1 MGVGV
6 PLDFSGW
13 VDSAAEGM
21 TVCDRIM
28 DTTAPKEFPLNDLTV
43 LDLTVALAGPV
54 ATLLLAGLG
63 ARVIKIENP
72 AGGDPSR
79 DNAPYFGLGGVKLV
93 RDRPDDIS
101 VTAFNRLRNKLGVTL
116 NLKHPRAREV
126 FADLA
131 RKADLV
137 VENFTPGTLDELG
150 AGYEAARRV
159 NPRIVYCSI
168 SGFGSDA
175 GPGSPKALDTVIQAL
190 SGIMYVSGREDD
202 PPVRV
207 GLTIADLTAALFG
220 VVGVLAA
227 VHQAQRTGMGQ
238 HVDVSMLGAL
248 TSLIAA
254 EAYEAMEKCGE
265 PVRTGQ
271 SVQRLAPFGVYPAK
285 GGHIAICA
293 YTDTFAHRLFEVMG
307 QTELAADERFR
318 TRDMR
323 VRHYRELDE
332 RIGRWTSSETI
343 SEAIAKL
350 NSAGIPAAE
359 VRDPKVAVHDPRVV
373 SRNETVPMIHPK
385 YGMVDG
391 IYAMGLPI
399 RFSVAKA
406 GFDQP
411 PPGLGEHN
419 QRVYGEILGYDANR
433 IAELRAQGVI

>member
-1 MGVGV
+1 M
-6 PLDFSGW
+6 PLCG
-13 VDSAAEGM
+13 
-21 TVCDRIM
+21 RIM
-28 DTTAPKEFPLNDLTV
+28 DTIAPKGSPLNDITV

-72 AGGDPSR
+72 AGGDPCR
-79 DNAPYFGLGGVKLV
+79 DNAPYFGVGGVKLV
-93 RDRPDDIS
+93 RERADDIS

-126 FADLA
+126 FGDLA

-150 AGYEAARRV
+150 VGYEAARRV
-159 NPRIVYCSI
+159 NPRIVYGSI

-175 GPGSPKALDTVIQAL
+175 GPGSPKALDTMIQAL
-190 SGIMYVSGREDD
+190 SGIMYVSGGEHD

-227 VHQAQRTGMGQ
+227 LHQARRTGTGQ

-248 TSLIAA
+248 TALIAG
-254 EAYEAMEKCGE
+254 EAYEAMEMCGA

-271 SVQRLAPFGVYPAK
+271 TVQRLAPFGIFPAK
-285 GGHIAICA
+285 DGHLAICA
-293 YTDTFAHRLFEVMG
+293 YTDILAHGLFEVMG
-307 QTELAADERFR
+307 RTDLAMDERFR

-323 VRHYRELDE
+323 VQNYRELDAL
-332 RIGRWTSSETI
+332 IGQWTGSETT
-343 SEAIAKL
+343 AQTIATL
-350 NSAGIPAAE
+350 HSVGIPAAE

-373 SRNETVPMIHPK
+373 ARKETVPMVHPK
-385 YGMVDG
+385 YGPSLEPQYGTSGG

-399 RFSVAKA
+399 RFSEATA

-411 PPGLGEHN
+411 PPELGEHN
-419 QRVYGEILGYDANR
+419 QRVYGEILGYDANQ

>member
-1 MGVGV
+1 
-6 PLDFSGW
+6 
-13 VDSAAEGM
+13 M
-21 TVCDRIM
+21 TGCGGIM
-28 DTTAPKEFPLNDLTV
+28 DKVEPKESPLSDLTV

-93 RDRPDDIS
+93 RERDDDIS

-116 NLKHPRAREV
+116 HLKHPRAREI
-126 FADLA
+126 FSDLA

-150 AGYEAARRV
+150 VGYEAARRV
-159 NPRIVYCSI
+159 NPRIVYGSI

-220 VVGVLAA
+220 VIGVLSA
-227 VHQAQRTGMGQ
+227 VHQARRTGVGQ

-254 EAYEAMEKCGE
+254 EAYEAMERCGE
-265 PVRTGQ
+265 AVRTGP
-271 SVQRLAPFGVYPAK
+271 SVQRLAPFGIYAARD
-285 GGHIAICA
+285 GHLAICA
-293 YTDTFAHRLFEVMG
+293 YTDAFAHRLFEVMRRKD
-307 QTELAADERFR
+307 LAEDERFR
-318 TRDMR
+318 TRDAR
-323 VRHYRELDE
+323 VRNYRELDVL
-332 RIGRWTSSETI
+332 IGQWTSSETTA
-343 SEAIAKL
+343 EAIAKL
-350 NSAGIPAAE
+350 NSAGIPASE
-359 VRDPKVAVHDPRVV
+359 VRDPKTAVHDPRVV
-373 SRNETVPMIHPK
+373 ARRETVPMIHPK
-385 YGMVDG
+385 YGAADG

-399 RFSVAKA
+399 RFSQAAA

>member
-1 MGVGV
+1 
-6 PLDFSGW
+6 
-13 VDSAAEGM
+13 
-21 TVCDRIM
+21 M
-28 DTTAPKEFPLNDLTV
+28 DQIVPKESPLPKQSPLEDLTV

-150 AGYEAARRV
+150 AGYEVARRV

-254 EAYEAMEKCGE
+254 EAYESMEKCGE
-265 PVRTGQ
+265 PIRTGQ

-285 GGHIAICA
+285 DGHIAICA
-293 YTDTFAHRLFEVMG
+293 YTDTFAHRLFEVMS

-343 SEAIAKL
+343 SGAIAKL

-399 RFSVAKA
+399 RFSEAKA
-406 GFDQP
+406 GFDEP

-433 IAELRAQGVI
+433 IAELGAQGVI

>member
-1 MGVGV
+1 MPVCGGVMDR
-6 PLDFSGW
+6 PL
-13 VDSAAEGM
+13 
-21 TVCDRIM
+21 
-28 DTTAPKEFPLNDLTV
+28 PKQSPLEDLTV

-54 ATLLLAGLG
+54 ATLLMAGLG

-79 DNAPYFGLGGVKLV
+79 ENAPYFGLGGVKLA
-93 RDRPDDIS
+93 RERADDIS
-101 VTAFNRLRNKLGVTL
+101 VTAYNRLRNKLGVTL

-137 VENFTPGTLDELG
+137 VENFAPGTLDELG
-150 AGYEAARRV
+150 VGYEAARRA
-159 NPRIVYCSI
+159 NPRIVYGSI

-190 SGIMYVSGREDD
+190 SGIMYVSGGEND

-220 VVGVLAA
+220 VIGVLAA
-227 VHQAQRTGMGQ
+227 VHQARRTGIGQ

-248 TSLIAA
+248 TSFIAG

-265 PVRTGQ
+265 SVRTGET
-271 SVQRLAPFGVYPAK
+271 VQRLAPFGVYPTK
-285 GGHIAICA
+285 DGYLAICA
-293 YTDTFAHRLFEVMG
+293 YTDPFAHRLFEIMG
-307 QTELAADERFR
+307 QAKLANDERFR
-318 TRDMR
+318 TRDAR
-323 VRHYRELDE
+323 VRHYRELDAE
-332 RIGRWTSSETI
+332 IRRWTICETT
-343 SEAIAKL
+343 ARVIAKL
-350 NSAGIPAAE
+350 NAAGIPAAE

-373 SRNETVPMIHPK
+373 ARSETVPLVHPQ
-385 YGMVDG
+385 YGVADG
-391 IYAMGLPI
+391 ICAMGLPI
-399 RFSVAKA
+399 RFSEAIA

-419 QRVYGEILGYDANR
+419 QRVYGDILEYDANR

>member
-1 MGVGV
+1 
-6 PLDFSGW
+6 
-13 VDSAAEGM
+13 M
-21 TVCDRIM
+21 TVCGANM
-28 DTTAPKEFPLNDLTV
+28 DKIEAKDSPLSDLTV
-43 LDLTVALAGPV
+43 LDLTVALSGPV

-72 AGGDPSR
+72 AGGDTSR

-93 RDRPDDIS
+93 REREDDIS
-101 VTAFNRLRNKLGVTL
+101 VTAYNRLRNKLGVTL

-126 FADLA
+126 FGDLA

-150 AGYEAARRV
+150 VGYEAARRV
-159 NPRIVYCSI
+159 NSRIVYGSI
-168 SGFGSDA
+168 SGFGNDA

-190 SGIMYVSGREDD
+190 SGVMYVSGREQD

-220 VVGVLAA
+220 VIGVLSA
-227 VHQAQRTGMGQ
+227 VHQARRTGFGQ

-265 PVRTGQ
+265 TVRTGP
-271 SVQRLAPFGVYPAK
+271 SVQRLAPFGIYPAK
-285 GGHIAICA
+285 DGHLAICA
-293 YTDTFAHRLFEVMG
+293 YTDAFAHRLYDVMG
-307 QTELAADERFR
+307 RKDLTANERFR
-318 TRDMR
+318 SRDAR
-323 VRHYRELDE
+323 VRNYRELDVL
-332 RIGRWTSSETI
+332 IGQWTSTETTA
-343 SEAIAKL
+343 EAIAKL
-350 NSAGIPAAE
+350 NAAGVPAAE
-359 VRDPKVAVHDPRVV
+359 VRDPKAAVHDPRVV
-373 SRNETVPMIHPK
+373 ARKETVPMVHPK
-385 YGMVDG
+385 HGVADG

-399 RFSVAKA
+399 RFSEAKA
-406 GFDQP
+406 GFDQA

-419 QRVYGEILGYDANR
+419 QRVYGEILGYDGNR